1 MLEVKTSI
9 NQIQI
14 TMDSIISRQDET
26 EERIWEMET
35 TIEEVLH
42 VNSHKEK
49 KSWIQHV
56 KTVGHAQKTKPK
68 NLLGR
73 RRNWITN

>member
-26 EERIWEMET
+26 EERI
-35 TIEEVLH
+35 
-42 VNSHKEK
+42 
-49 KSWIQHV
+49 
-56 KTVGHAQKTKPK
+56 
-68 NLLGR
+68 
-73 RRNWITN
+73 